1 MGEHL
6 YSVQLTEQTSMS
18 KSETFKTSV
27 VGMQGALLSFA
38 MKLTL
43 DLDEADDLVQ
53 DTMLKALNNESKFE
67 TGTNMKGWMM
77 TIMRNIFIN
86 NCRKNSQGYTMVDV
100 TDEAMHFSLPV
111 SSAAEAPDGAIAVK
125 EINAALAVF
134 PAEYRRP
141 FSMFVAGYKYGEIS
155 EILKMPM
162 GTVKSHIF
170 LTRKRLRELLKDY
183 R

>member
-1 MGEHL
+1 MRSLEGLTIVLMGASGGMGTACALRLAKPGINIAVCSANPARVAELEKKLKPTGAGL
-6 YSVQLTEQTSMS
+6 Y
-18 KSETFKTSV
+18 
-27 VGMQGALLSFA
+27 AA
-38 MKLTL
+38 
-43 DLDEADDLVQ
+43 A
-53 DTMLKALNNESKFE
+53 
-67 TGTNMKGWMM
+67 
-77 TIMRNIFIN
+77 
-86 NCRKNSQGYTMVDV
+86 VDV

>member
-1 MGEHL
+1 
-6 YSVQLTEQTSMS
+6 
-18 KSETFKTSV
+18 
-27 VGMQGALLSFA
+27 
-38 MKLTL
+38 
-43 DLDEADDLVQ
+43 
-53 DTMLKALNNESKFE
+53 
-67 TGTNMKGWMM
+67 
-77 TIMRNIFIN
+77 
-86 NCRKNSQGYTMVDV
+86 MVDV